1 MLITIDPY
9 YSIQTYNT
17 SKEALK
23 NNNISFN
30 EFMCLKAP
38 YHWYLELPTKP
49 MMMNF
54 DELSKGVERY
64 VVSIVKPL
72 TPLDQWTYFRR
83 NNDKNKLLTKF
94 IYNDWC
100 NELLNENFIVFDC
113 KDSNTLIKLSK
124 AVDDKIYFIGKYINK
139 RYNIC
144 IVKYSDAI
152 RLLIPSE
159 TILYQRDK
167 RQKLENFESEFNYTI
182 FRYRDRIVKFASTP
196 YFQNGNFKVPRVP
209 LEPRDRFMRI

>member
-38 YHWYLELPTKP
+38 YYWYLELPTKP

-167 RQKLENFESEFNYTI
+167 RQKLENFESEFNYTF
-182 FRYRDRIVKFASTP
+182 FRYRDRITKFASTP
-196 YFQNGNFKVPRVP
+196 YFKNGNFILPRIP

>member
-83 NNDKNKLLTKF
+83 NNDKTRSTAP
-94 IYNDWC
+94 C
-100 NELLNENFIVFDC
+100 
-113 KDSNTLIKLSK
+113 
-124 AVDDKIYFIGKYINK
+124 
-139 RYNIC
+139 
-144 IVKYSDAI
+144 
-152 RLLIPSE
+152 
-159 TILYQRDK
+159 
-167 RQKLENFESEFNYTI
+167 RQKILRRRRTYYRNAETRIRTI
-182 FRYRDRIVKFASTP
+182 H
-196 YFQNGNFKVPRVP
+196 
-209 LEPRDRFMRI
+209 